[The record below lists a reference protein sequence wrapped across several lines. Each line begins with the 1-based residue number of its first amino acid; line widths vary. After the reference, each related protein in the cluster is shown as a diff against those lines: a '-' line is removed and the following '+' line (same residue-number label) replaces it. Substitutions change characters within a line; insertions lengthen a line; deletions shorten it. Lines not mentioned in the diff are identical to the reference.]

1 MQTIKPASKQVFAQE
16 KEKETVTKGSFL
28 VTENSA
34 EKPLAATVLAV
45 GRDIDWI
52 APDDTIVYKP
62 YASTEFKLNDTDYI
76 LIHEEDILGLIQDL

>member
-1 MQTIKPASKQVFAQE
+1 MQTITPASKQVFAIEEAKQ
-16 KEKETVTKGSFL
+16 TTKNGFL
-28 VTENSA
+28 VKEDSA

-52 APDDTIVYKP
+52 KKDDTIVYKP

-76 LIHEEDILGLIQDL
+76 LIHEEDILGLIEEV